1 MKECPECEL
10 WNQDDADT
18 CRHCGTAFFVKLEYL
33 QGRLDD
39 PADNL
44 VVVGE
49 YPSVVEAS
57 LVQALL
63 EGRGLNACIP
73 EELTPQIFWN
83 FALSPIESVTVRVAA
98 RDADTA
104 RRILAEHKSEQP

>member
-10 WNQDDADT
+10 LNEDDADT
-18 CRHCGTAFFVKLEYL
+18 CRHCGLALFFTLECL
-33 QGRLDD
+33 QPKLDD

-44 VVVGE
+44 VVVGQ

-63 EGRGLNACIP
+63 ENHGIDACIP
-73 EELTPQIFWN
+73 EELTPQIFWY
-83 FALSPIESVTVRVAA
+83 LSPSPIESVTVRVAA
-98 RDADTA
+98 RDVDAARKVIADPNRA
-104 RRILAEHKSEQP
+104 KP